1 MDTQHSQLHYVLSV
15 SNQQN
20 DSKVSPSF
28 PERGLFEMETL
39 RAPVDPQKQICFS
52 KGLEWGLSIHCNDG
66 VAPASSRGAV
76 KG

>member
-39 RAPVDPQKQICFS
+39 RAPVDPQEQICFS
-52 KGLEWGLSIHCNDG
+52 KGLE
-66 VAPASSRGAV
+66 
-76 KG
+76 